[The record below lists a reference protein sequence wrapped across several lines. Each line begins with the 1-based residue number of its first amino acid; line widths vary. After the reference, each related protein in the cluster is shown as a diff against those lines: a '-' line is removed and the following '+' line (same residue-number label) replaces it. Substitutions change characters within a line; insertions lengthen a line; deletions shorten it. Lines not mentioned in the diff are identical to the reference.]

1 MQNSEKIHHAQPG
14 TRNSFSAM
22 IESLEA
28 LLKTLLYKLS
38 TLATR
43 CSMPV
48 WHIRGR
54 DQMLRRILLKVVS
67 NELNSGEEENQRA
80 EPYRERQKLLRSLV
94 LTKELQE
101 EKE

>member
-1 MQNSEKIHHAQPG
+1 
-14 TRNSFSAM
+14 M

-28 LLKTLLYKLS
+28 LRKTILNTLS
-38 TLATR
+38 TLATQ
-43 CSMPV
+43 CSIPV

-54 DQMLRRILLKVVS
+54 DQILRRILLKVVS
-67 NELNSGEEENQRA
+67 KELKSGEEENQRA
-80 EPYRERQKLLRSLV
+80 EPYKEKQKLLRSLI